1 MRYLPFILFGL
12 VLLAGCKS
20 QERIYEVWE
29 VDEPPA
35 MAGDSLVIEAPA
47 LPPQDREPPPEG

>member
-1 MRYLPFILFGL
+1 MRYLPLILFCL
-12 VLLAGCKS
+12 LLLAACAP

-35 MAGDSLVIEAPA
+35 MVGDSLIIEAPA
-47 LPPQDREPPPEG
+47 LPYGGEH